1 MVRKTKIHQEYI
13 KMANKLTIKQRAF
26 AKEYIK
32 NKGNGRQAIKIAYPN
47 ITTDNA
53 RDVMASKLVRNNKVN
68 SMIDK
73 ELEKEGLSKD
83 FVVTETK
90 KVLASCE
97 HARDKLTALRLL
109 GDLGGYTKHNQ
120 TIIQQGMGLFEM
132 LDKDKEQLMGYLKE
146 ADDIKETRNIV
157 DCKKEDQKA
166 E

>member
-1 MVRKTKIHQEYI
+1 MS
-13 KMANKLTIKQRAF
+13 NKPTIKQKTF
-26 AKEYIK
+26 AKEYIR

-47 ITTDNA
+47 IKTDNA

-90 KVLASCE
+90 KVLDSCE

-109 GDLGGYTKHNQ
+109 GDLGGYTKHSQ
-120 TIIQQGMGLFEM
+120 VVVQQAGLFN
-132 LDKDKEQLMGYLKE
+132 LS
-146 ADDIKETRNIV
+146 
-157 DCKKEDQKA
+157 KEDEQMLRDKLKQVDV
-166 E
+166 EIQLPNEPCEDSK